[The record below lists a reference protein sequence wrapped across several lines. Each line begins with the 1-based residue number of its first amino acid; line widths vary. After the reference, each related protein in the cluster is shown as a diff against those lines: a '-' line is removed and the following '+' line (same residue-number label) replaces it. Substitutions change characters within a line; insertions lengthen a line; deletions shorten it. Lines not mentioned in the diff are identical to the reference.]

1 MKIAHIS
8 DTHLGR
14 RPKQTRSGIVNQEVR
29 PLEDDFYSAWI
40 KFTHEIVDKS
50 RDRPDVIL
58 HCGDFFDTPA
68 GYDPS
73 PPPEYARK
81 VAAMTFR
88 QLHDA
93 NIPLIIIDGNH
104 GRYMEYRSSTLSV
117 FPVAFD
123 NIHLFTHYDARDSL
137 RMQQPLFI
145 DINNLNLRVIM
156 HPSIESRALSTL
168 GIQSV
173 YKNWIQLQNNSIS
186 SDLINIAMAH
196 GMIENSTLHEDF
208 LKGNYQYIALGDDH
222 KMHKVT
228 DHAWYSGSTELWNF
242 SEINTEKGYLMIELE
257 QGKVSPRI
265 TTKKIQSSRRIIL
278 DIIEIYPEDTNS
290 QIIKRVTNIFDAH
303 GLNTRYE
310 YSTAARVKIILKGKK
325 TYGSSFNIGE
335 VESILRRLALDSNDY
350 NIVEFILDR
359 PDYPEYIKQQENIN
373 QSLVDNIEFLIE
385 DPQKEFKEYVTVMR
399 NKDLEKQ
406 NLDPN
411 LLAMIFAK
419 VLNRSSEKTGDT
431 STIERGNN

>member
-1 MKIAHIS
+1 
-8 DTHLGR
+8 
-14 RPKQTRSGIVNQEVR
+14 
-29 PLEDDFYSAWI
+29 
-40 KFTHEIVDKS
+40 
-50 RDRPDVIL
+50 
-58 HCGDFFDTPA
+58 
-68 GYDPS
+68 
-73 PPPEYARK
+73 
-81 VAAMTFR
+81 MTFK
-88 QLHDA
+88 QLYDA

-137 RMQQPLFI
+137 RTQQPLFI
-145 DINNLNLRVIM
+145 DINNLNLRVIT

-168 GIQSV
+168 GIQSI
-173 YKNWIQLQNNSIS
+173 YKNWIQIQNNSVS

-208 LKGNYQYIALGDDH
+208 LKGSYQYIALGDDH
-222 KMHKVT
+222 KMRKVT

-257 QGKVSPRI
+257 QGNASPRI
-265 TTKKIQSSRRIIL
+265 TTKKIQSSRRIIF
-278 DIIEIYPEDTNS
+278 DTIKIYPEDTNY
-290 QIIKRVTNIFDAH
+290 QIIKRVTDTFDVQ

-335 VESILRRLALDSNDY
+335 VESALRKLVLDSNDY

-359 PDYPEYIKQQENIN
+359 PDYPEHINQQSIIDDD

-385 DPQKEFKEYVTVMR
+385 DPENEFKEYVTALR

-406 NLDPN
+406 NLDPD
-411 LLAMIFAK
+411 LLAKIFVK
-419 VLNRSSEKTGDT
+419 VLNRSSEKTNDT
-431 STIERGNN
+431 SNNEKGALIDI